1 LKIAN
6 LSIPPTTAKLDGYR
20 KLRGR
25 KNPQKR
31 LFQLSN
37 RRTRK
42 INKRCER
49 RESAKEKKERR
60 KAISYT
66 ESPPCSLKAT
76 ALSPASY

>member
-31 LFQLSN
+31 LFQ
-37 RRTRK
+37 